1 MNNNYNYQN
10 GIEAMD
16 ILDLIA
22 FYIQLVNIEQDNQES
37 EYIHNVIQAIA
48 REIELLHKENDKIM
62 AQNEEI
68 IRLLREG

>member
-10 GIEAMD
+10 SIEAMD

>member
-1 MNNNYNYQN
+1 MNNNYYQN

-16 ILDLIA
+16 ILNLIA
-22 FYIQLVNIEQDNQES
+22 FYIQLTNIEQDNQQS
-37 EYIHNVIQAIA
+37 GYIHNVIQAIA

>member
-1 MNNNYNYQN
+1 MNNNYQN

-16 ILDLIA
+16 ILNLIA
-22 FYIQLVNIEQDNQES
+22 FYIQLTNIEQDNQQS

-62 AQNEEI
+62 TQNEEI
-68 IRLLREG
+68 IRLLRRD

>member
-1 MNNNYNYQN
+1 MNNNYQN

-16 ILDLIA
+16 ILNLIA
-22 FYIQLVNIEQDNQES
+22 FYIQLTNIEQDNQQS
-37 EYIHNVIQAIA
+37 GYIHNVIQAIV
-48 REIELLHKENDKIM
+48 REIELLHKENDEIM

>member
-1 MNNNYNYQN
+1 MNNNYYQN

-16 ILDLIA
+16 ILNLIA
-22 FYIQLVNIEQDNQES
+22 FYIQLTNIEQDNQQS

-68 IRLLREG
+68 IRLLRED

>member
-1 MNNNYNYQN
+1 MNNNYQN

-16 ILDLIA
+16 ILNLIA
-22 FYIQLVNIEQDNQES
+22 FYIQLTNIEQDNQQS
-37 EYIHNVIQAIA
+37 GYIHNVIQTIA

>member
-1 MNNNYNYQN
+1 M
-10 GIEAMD
+10 
-16 ILDLIA
+16 
-22 FYIQLVNIEQDNQES
+22 NIEQDNQES